1 MNHSFRRWAILGLLG
16 LGASSAGAQTSL
28 LNVNYNA
35 ATRTL
40 SFTAT
45 TAKPG
50 GELPTNITVPVPS
63 GNGLLLEQFFAQ
75 NYSGSGLG
83 GSVPFISTS
92 GSGIK
97 AFSSSE
103 NPTWV
108 NPSDAFNS
116 PYDDLNGTRGLML
129 LSWGGSTLNFSTA
142 QQAFDNT
149 STLSFTFG
157 ENAVPPLRTES
168 YVGMINV
175 LASSGT
181 SYDIGTYSYTY
192 SAVPEPSTYAAIAGA
207 LGLGYAVYRRR
218 RQAAAA
224 VTPA

>member
-1 MNHSFRRWAILGLLG
+1 MNRSLRNLALLG
-16 LGASSAGAQTSL
+16 LFAVGVSSAGAQTSL

-50 GELPTNITVPVPS
+50 GELPTNTTVAVPS

-75 NYSGSGLG
+75 NYSASGFG

-92 GSGIK
+92 GLGIK

-108 NPSDAFNS
+108 NPSDAFTS

-129 LSWGGSTLNFSTA
+129 LSWGGNNLNFSTA

-157 ENAVPPLRTES
+157 ENAVPPLRTDN
-168 YVGMINV
+168 YAGMINV
-175 LASSGT
+175 LANTGT
-181 SYDIGTYSYTY
+181 YDIGTYSYTY

-224 VTPA
+224 TA